1 MSISPMEEPCV
12 IGGDEEVFCSWLTL
26 SAARLSGERMRWFG
40 GQDSSYA
47 NWERGSDDPSDLVPV
62 ETCVALHTSTG
73 KWEKISCVD
82 EVENGVICETSQ
94 SESYCDMLVWVMLVW
109 VTVVWVM
116 LVWVMLVWVMVVWV
130 MVVWVMVVWVM
141 LVWVML
147 VWVMLI

>member
-26 SAARLSGERMRWFG
+26 SAARLSGEQMRWFG

-47 NWERGSDDPSDLVPV
+47 NWERGSDDPSDLAPV
-62 ETCVALHTSTG
+62 ETCVELHTSTG

-130 MVVWVMVVWVM
+130 M